1 MFPLRLGN
9 TSALGGGV
17 TPSTLAPPPPATTN
31 TSARSSS
38 NTTSNNTAE
47 PIEDD
52 GVVDDPRVILDQK
65 DLWTRFHAIGT
76 EMVITKAGR
85 RMFPPFKVRLT
96 GLDKRA
102 KYIMLMDIVAADDCR
117 YKFHNSRWMMAG
129 KADPEMQKKM
139 YIHPD
144 SPMTGDQ
151 WMQKLV
157 SFHKLKLTNNMND
170 KRFTVLNSMHKYQPR
185 FHLVRADK
193 IDENLTRRTFRTYV
207 FKETEFIAVTAY
219 QNERVTKLKIDHN
232 PFAKGFRDTGAGKR
246 EKRQI
251 TICSPSSTSPS
262 SSLISH
268 PHGHNHHH
276 QHSHNHHHHHQAN
289 NNHHHHHL
297 GNHHHNG
304 HHSMHHPTGHH
315 SAGHPASAANNHLNQ
330 VAAAAAA
337 AAMAANHHHSL
348 GVSHHLGH
356 PHGHPG
362 HAHPALAAAAAAAA
376 LGLGGPTGPTGH
388 PQHPPSAPGPEA
400 QLHPLHHLFG
410 PHHPYYPPTSTA
422 GAAQPPL
429 PLNHRQFGASP
440 SIEAYTTTSLHQPQ
454 QHLNNNQNY
463 NNHHHHQQQ
472 TSSPSSSTSSSSSSS
487 SSSSPTSP
495 MTSPN
500 GK

>member
-1 MFPLRLGN
+1 MFALRLGN
-9 TSALGGGV
+9 SMG
-17 TPSTLAPPPPATTN
+17 PP
-31 TSARSSS
+31 
-38 NTTSNNTAE
+38 E

-65 DLWTRFHAIGT
+65 DLWNRFHTIGT

-144 SPMTGDQ
+144 SPMTGEQ

-207 FKETEFIAVTAY
+207 FRETEFIAVTAY

-232 PFAKGFRDTGAGKR
+232 PFAKGFRETGAGKR

-262 SSLISH
+262 SSLV
-268 PHGHNHHH
+268 P
-276 QHSHNHHHHHQAN
+276 HHHHPHHPHAHQHHHTS
-289 NNHHHHHL
+289 NHHLHSHS
-297 GNHHHNG
+297 NSHHHNQQTSLQHLAG
-304 HHSMHHPTGHH
+304 GPSSNHHLAAGSGGQPSHQMGLSGGGTG
-315 SAGHPASAANNHLNQ
+315 SSAAPAVTSPLHAQLAGNPYLGPAGSGSAHLHNPYY
-330 VAAAAAA
+330 AAAAAVA
-337 AAMAANHHHSL
+337 AHHHHF
-348 GVSHHLGH
+348 G
-356 PHGHPG
+356 P
-362 HAHPALAAAAAAAA
+362 LAAAAAAAA
-376 LGLGGPTGPTGH
+376 AAADTYAASQLHRPGSQLSSQIAAAAEGH
-388 PQHPPSAPGPEA
+388 QRAQEQANNQRTSSAASLASRSPPSSA
-400 QLHPLHHLFG
+400 
-410 PHHPYYPPTSTA
+410 
-422 GAAQPPL
+422 
-429 PLNHRQFGASP
+429 NSP
-440 SIEAYTTTSLHQPQ
+440 SS
-454 QHLNNNQNY
+454 
-463 NNHHHHQQQ
+463 
-472 TSSPSSSTSSSSSSS
+472 SSPSSSASSS
-487 SSSSPTSP
+487 SSSSPRASCASP
-495 MTSPN
+495 FAGASPAASPERRLRN